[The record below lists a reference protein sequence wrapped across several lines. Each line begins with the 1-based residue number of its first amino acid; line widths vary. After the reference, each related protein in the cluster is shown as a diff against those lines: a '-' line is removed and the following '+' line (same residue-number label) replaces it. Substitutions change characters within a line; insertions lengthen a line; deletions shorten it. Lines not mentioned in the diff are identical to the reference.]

1 MFYSQ
6 AIARA
11 AAKAKDKAWRLHWA
25 HWAQAKDACCQ
36 LVKLQPRAASEEK
49 IAMASEAATM
59 HQKHQAAP
67 PAGHL
72 GGKRKRKQANN
83 WARCSLFDF

>member
-1 MFYSQ
+1 MFPLLPRRRPTMFFSQ
-6 AIARA
+6 AIDQA

-36 LVKLQPRAASEEK
+36 LVKLQPRAANEEK
-49 IAMASEAATM
+49 IAMATE
-59 HQKHQAAP
+59 
-67 PAGHL
+67 AGHL
-72 GGKRKRKQANN
+72 GGKRKRHANN